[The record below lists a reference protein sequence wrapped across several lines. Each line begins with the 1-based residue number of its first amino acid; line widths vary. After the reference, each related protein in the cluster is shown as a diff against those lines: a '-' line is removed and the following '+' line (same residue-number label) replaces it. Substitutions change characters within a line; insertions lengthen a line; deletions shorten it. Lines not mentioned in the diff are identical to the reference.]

1 MNQYYLPKQQSS
13 PSCVSYHTWA
23 KTNKFQ
29 TRKSLMKDFKR
40 ALNISSCRLSLF
52 LQAFILLLTL
62 VGVNVHFLYHMMQ
75 HQLHSPTKNMAAFIL
90 SVLGKWGRTTF
101 QCLTEILTKEW
112 VWTLFKNFAVVCC
125 NFSWFYTFYP

>member
-23 KTNKFQ
+23 KMNKFQ
-29 TRKSLMKDFKR
+29 TRESLMKDFKR
-40 ALNISSCRLSLF
+40 ALNISSCLLSLF
-52 LQAFILLLTL
+52 LQTLILLLTL
-62 VGVNVHFLYHMMQ
+62 VGVDMHFLYHMMQ
-75 HQLHSPTKNMAAFIL
+75 HWLHSPTKIMAAFIL
-90 SVLGKWGRTTF
+90 SVLGRWERITF

-112 VWTLFKNFAVVCC
+112 VWTLFRNFVVTCH